1 MEITST
7 PAWLAPITVG
17 AGLTLGAYAVVVL
30 DLVVGRALV
39 GSAPGWGEA
48 ALRPFRRASLLLT
61 QERISTERP
70 DAPAWALAPALY
82 GGLAALAVTVVP
94 LSPTWV
100 VADVQ
105 AGIVLWGMAEA
116 LAMVAVYLH
125 GWSPNSAFPLIGG
138 YRFVAQAIAYELLSM
153 FVLIAAA
160 LPAGSMQMTAIVQAQ
175 EGLWNAVRHPPA
187 LPLWIVVTL
196 GVAFWGPL
204 RLSDA
209 PELAGGTSAET
220 SGSHRLVWEASRAA
234 MLVAFCAM
242 GAAALLGG
250 WLGPWLPGP
259 VWMILKTL
267 ALLVVTLSV
276 GHVLARFR
284 PQRFVKL
291 AWTVLLPLAFLDLA
305 IAGIEA
311 LP

>member
-1 MEITST
+1 MEVAST
-7 PAWLAPITVG
+7 PAWLAPLAVG
-17 AGLTLGAYAVVVL
+17 GGLAVGAYAVAVL
-30 DLVVGRALV
+30 DLVVGRAAA
-39 GSAPGWGEA
+39 GTAPRWGDA
-48 ALRPFRRASLLLT
+48 TVRPLRQASLLLI
-61 QERISTERP
+61 QERVSTERP
-70 DAPAWALAPALY
+70 DAPAWALAPAVY

-94 LSPTWV
+94 LSPSWV
-100 VADVQ
+100 VADVR
-105 AGIVLWGMAEA
+105 AGIVVWGMAEA

-125 GWSPNSAFPLIGG
+125 GWSPNSAFPLLGG

-153 FVLIAAA
+153 FVLIAVA
-160 LPAGSMQMTAIVQAQ
+160 LPAGSMQVTAIVEAQ
-175 EGLWNAVRHPPA
+175 QGLWNAVRHPPA

-204 RLSDA
+204 RLPDA
-209 PELAGGTSAET
+209 PELAGGTSAEA
-220 SGSHRLVWEASRAA
+220 SGSHRLIWEVSRAA

-242 GAAALLGG
+242 GAAAFLGG

-259 VWMILKTL
+259 VWMIVKTL
-267 ALLVVTLSV
+267 VLLVVTLGV

-305 IAGIEA
+305 IAGIES

>member
-1 MEITST
+1 MQVAHA
-7 PAWLAPITVG
+7 PAWLAPIAVG
-17 AGLTLGAYAVVVL
+17 FGLMVGAYAVAVL
-30 DLVVGRALV
+30 DLVVGRAFAGV
-39 GSAPGWGEA
+39 RPAWGEA
-48 ALRPFRRASLLLT
+48 AARPFRQAGLLLT
-61 QERISTERP
+61 QQRVTTERP

-100 VADVQ
+100 VADVR
-105 AGIVLWGMAEA
+105 AGIVLWGAAQA
-116 LAMVAVYLH
+116 LAMVAVFLH

-153 FVLIAAA
+153 FVLIAVA
-160 LPAGSMQMTAIVQAQ
+160 LPAGSMQMTAIVEAQ
-175 EGLWNAVRHPPA
+175 DGLWNAVRHPPA

-204 RLSDA
+204 RLPDA
-209 PELAGGTSAET
+209 PELAGGTSAEA
-220 SGSHRLVWEASRAA
+220 SGSHRLVWEVSRAA

-242 GAAALLGG
+242 GAAAFLGG

-259 VWMILKTL
+259 VWMALKTL

-284 PQRFVKL
+284 PPRFVGF